1 MEMVDFNNGGI
12 VQAFY
17 NGGKCDFLENNNS
30 HINLFSL
37 KQDVYIHLNVKIYII
52 WWDKS
57 GE

>member
-1 MEMVDFNNGGI
+1 MVDFNNGGI

-52 WWDKS
+52 
-57 GE
+57 